1 MAWWD
6 RWRSGRPDAPDGDG
20 TTLLAGRYRL
30 GPLRA
35 EGAQGRV
42 HEAHDLRL
50 GGPVMAKLVRLPGTP
65 SLDARAG
72 WLARMQR
79 EGEIARQIAHPDV
92 LRVLDG
98 GMLDDQAWLITE
110 AVQGHDLTRYTHR
123 ARLLPD
129 ALVLRLSA
137 RVAHA
142 LSHAHEQGVIHR
154 DLKPANV
161 LVDLVHDAV
170 KVADFG
176 VAHMAGT
183 SLTCSGLL
191 LGTPAY
197 MAPELLAGA
206 PPTPACDAWSLGVL
220 TYELLSARRPHQA
233 SSLTELLLAT
243 THQPAHPLQALRPD
257 LPESICAHVT
267 ALLAADPARRPLPL
281 ADWALAA
288 AGLASA
294 IERATGNRHPA
305 NPVLTG

>member
-1 MAWWD
+1 
-6 RWRSGRPDAPDGDG
+6 
-20 TTLLAGRYRL
+20 
-30 GPLRA
+30 
-35 EGAQGRV
+35 V